1 MSKLPDS
8 IEKCVFFYI
17 GIHHSFS
24 FMLNVVPYQI
34 TKELYF
40 DSPLCK
46 CRWVIST
53 LAHMHGRFCFLLLN
67 PCGKLKCMFCLKNDP
82 E

>member
-1 MSKLPDS
+1 MSKLPDL

-24 FMLNVVPYQI
+24 FMLNVVQI
-34 TKELYF
+34 TKELYS

-46 CRWVIST
+46 CRYYIST
-53 LAHMHGRFCFLLLN
+53 LAHIHGRFRFLLLN
-67 PCGKLKCMFCLKNDP
+67 PCGKLKCMFCLKK
-82 E
+82 

>member
-1 MSKLPDS
+1 MSKLPDL

-53 LAHMHGRFCFLLLN
+53 LVRSFLFSVAEPMWQTKVHVLS
-67 PCGKLKCMFCLKNDP
+67 KK
-82 E
+82 